1 MLFKTKKQL
10 FGLDIGSHSIKLVE
24 LNKGKHEYK
33 LKSVGI
39 KQIPKETIIDGAIM
53 DPTTLVEA
61 IRTLISE
68 TKPSTKF
75 VALSVS
81 GQSVIVK
88 KINVPFMTEEELANA
103 IQWETEQYLPFSI
116 QDVYYD
122 FKILGESNEIQG
134 QLDVLLIAAKKE
146 LIDDYQA
153 VIRDVG
159 LEPLVIDIDVFA
171 LQNMFELNE
180 SILEDKVIM
189 LANLGAT
196 FTNIN
201 IIKNGQSLFTRDIN
215 WGGNKV
221 TESLQRS
228 LGITFEDAES
238 VKCGKVIEGIN
249 NSEVQEIISQ
259 ELENIS
265 NDFHKTINFFYH
277 SYPNEVVDK
286 VVLYGGTAQ
295 LSGLVD
301 TLKDRLGVTVELGNP
316 FKRIF
321 VDKSFWN
328 NGLSNYSIQTAIAV
342 GLAIRRLGDR

>member
-1 MLFKTKKQL
+1 MLFKTKKEV
-10 FGLDIGSHSIKLVE
+10 FALDIGSHSIKLVE
-24 LNKGKHEYK
+24 LKKRRHDYK

-53 DPTTLVEA
+53 DPTTLIEA
-61 IRTLISE
+61 IRALIAE

-122 FKILGESNEIQG
+122 FKILGESVDVQG

-146 LIDDYQA
+146 LIDDYQT

-159 LEPLVIDIDVFA
+159 LEPLVVDIDAFA
-171 LQNMFELNE
+171 LQNMYELNE
-180 SILEDKVIM
+180 GIIEDKVIM

-196 FTNIN
+196 FSNIN
-201 IIKNGQSLFTRDIN
+201 IIKNGQPLFTRDIG

-238 VKCGKVIEGIN
+238 IKCGKVSEGIN
-249 NSEVQEIISQ
+249 DSEVQEIIRS
-259 ELENIS
+259 ELENLA
-265 NDFHKTINFFYH
+265 NDFNKTINFFYN

-286 VVLYGGTAQ
+286 VVLYGGSAQ
-295 LSGLVD
+295 LSGLID
-301 TLKDRLGVTVELGNP
+301 ALKDRLGITVEMGNP
-316 FKRIF
+316 FKKVV
-321 VDKSFWN
+321 VDNSFWN
-328 NGLSNYSIQTAIAV
+328 SGLSNYSIQTAIAV